1 VGKLTSYTGG
11 KNGSGH
17 FGLGYIKKQAA
28 SIGNTVTVGEDISG
42 IVSEVPYLARQ
53 HPPSANSSSWVEEKT
68 LWCKELH
75 KDNTRVPETKLVSAF
90 ILIWSMLHSE
100 IETLLMIHRKIEQQ
114 FGILNRRVLEANH
127 TRTIAETL
135 VVTFRS
141 AITVDRAKPYT
152 WIPCP

>member
-1 VGKLTSYTGG
+1 
-11 KNGSGH
+11 
-17 FGLGYIKKQAA
+17 
-28 SIGNTVTVGEDISG
+28 
-42 IVSEVPYLARQ
+42 
-53 HPPSANSSSWVEEKT
+53 
-68 LWCKELH
+68 
-75 KDNTRVPETKLVSAF
+75 
-90 ILIWSMLHSE
+90 MLHSE

-135 VVTFRS
+135 VVTIRS